1 MELEQIPTRIALAQ
15 PSGWEMHDAK
25 LTGLD
30 DQGATAEV
38 HFDLPGQCAD
48 RAVLLQVELHGES
61 TLALCEHRPPER
73 SEPGLLYLQFVSPDA
88 VHTGSFGELIDVHR
102 A

>member
-1 MELEQIPTRIALAQ
+1 
-15 PSGWEMHDAK
+15 
-25 LTGLD
+25 
-30 DQGATAEV
+30 
-38 HFDLPGQCAD
+38 
-48 RAVLLQVELHGES
+48 LLQVELHGES